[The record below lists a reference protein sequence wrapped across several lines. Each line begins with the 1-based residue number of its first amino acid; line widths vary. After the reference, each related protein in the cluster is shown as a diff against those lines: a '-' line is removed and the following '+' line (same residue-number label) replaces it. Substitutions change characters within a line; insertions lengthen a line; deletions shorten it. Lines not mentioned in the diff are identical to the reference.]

1 MTVADQDLYT
11 DAVRKDQWLQNVA
24 RFCGGCNYYL
34 TSIRCPFDGHS
45 IACLSKVVK
54 VTVT

>member
-11 DAVRKDQWLQNVA
+11 DAVRKIQWLQNVA
-24 RFCGGCNYYL
+24 RFCGGYNYYL

-45 IACLSKVVK
+45 IAYQRWL
-54 VTVT
+54 